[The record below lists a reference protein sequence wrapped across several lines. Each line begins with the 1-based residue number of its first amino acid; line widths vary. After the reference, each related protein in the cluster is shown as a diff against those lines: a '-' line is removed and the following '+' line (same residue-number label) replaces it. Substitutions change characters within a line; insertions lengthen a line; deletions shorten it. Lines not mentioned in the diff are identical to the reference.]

1 MKVVLVVKIET
12 ESCVCVYIVQEVYR
26 VAQGLLTRAREDRE
40 NGLTYIQ
47 SGWALIAAY
56 ISLGTILSVFGGW
69 EV

>member
-1 MKVVLVVKIET
+1 M
-12 ESCVCVYIVQEVYR
+12 CVCIVQEVYR
-26 VAQGLLTRAREDRE
+26 VAQGLLTKAREDKE